1 MNLMMR
7 IMHIIFIFF
16 LVWSS
21 VQICAQQLQLVL
33 AVSSPLFVYLSPIST
48 DLDEDALNI
57 LEIAIGTHIV
67 ESTNSEVLS
76 EMNVAKIFTVEVV
89 VQSVDLRPELDSIR
103 VKFFAVATVK
113 IMDEQNDSR
122 ANMNLLIEQAFSTQ
136 PLRDN
141 ILMKIRQRASLVTNS
156 SSISLLQL
164 QVVEKILF
172 ASSLQGDLPTSNS
185 TTETDS
191 QENTQK
197 SLSALDIT
205 LIVVASTILL
215 AVLVLI
221 FQSYWDRAWVENQ
234 RHQVLNSPN
243 TGPDDTIIFHSEEE
257 SDYRAS
263 LPHNP
268 NGNSLEAR
276 RSHLILQ
283 VSPSATT
290 MSTMSASTYPH
301 PMSVSKNNTTN
312 QDKKDNIFL
321 ENPTSTVHTEM
332 RSNMMDIPDKVKA
345 LSESFEN
352 KWFQK
357 LTLSKDFVKEKR
369 KKDTPCDAF
378 ADETNHETGSAN
390 SEDVFQV
397 DIAAAETS
405 SIADDTASKYSDIT
419 EWMRTIQVVTVDSQS
434 STAMSHKTPTS
445 ALSRQ
450 GSTGSQ
456 SSLQT
461 ELRPESLATSS
472 IGHVSL
478 ERSLASSSIHQ
489 ESADAREDE
498 VAPREP

>member
-1 MNLMMR
+1 
-7 IMHIIFIFF
+7 
-16 LVWSS
+16 
-21 VQICAQQLQLVL
+21 
-33 AVSSPLFVYLSPIST
+33 
-48 DLDEDALNI
+48 
-57 LEIAIGTHIV
+57 
-67 ESTNSEVLS
+67 
-76 EMNVAKIFTVEVV
+76 
-89 VQSVDLRPELDSIR
+89 
-103 VKFFAVATVK
+103 
-113 IMDEQNDSR
+113 
-122 ANMNLLIEQAFSTQ
+122 
-136 PLRDN
+136 
-141 ILMKIRQRASLVTNS
+141 
-156 SSISLLQL
+156 
-164 QVVEKILF
+164 
-172 ASSLQGDLPTSNS
+172 
-185 TTETDS
+185 
-191 QENTQK
+191 
-197 SLSALDIT
+197 
-205 LIVVASTILL
+205 
-215 AVLVLI
+215 
-221 FQSYWDRAWVENQ
+221 VENQ

-257 SDYRAS
+257 SDFRAS
-263 LPHNP
+263 LPNNP
-268 NGNSLEAR
+268 NGNSLEER
-276 RSHLILQ
+276 SSHLILQ

-301 PMSVSKNNTTN
+301 PMSANKNNTTN
-312 QDKKDNIFL
+312 QAKKDNIFL

-332 RSNMMDIPDKVKA
+332 RSNVMDIPDKVTA

-369 KKDTPCDAF
+369 KKDTPSDAF
-378 ADETNHETGSAN
+378 ADETNDETGSAN

-498 VAPREP
+498 VAPRAP